1 MPEIRRL
8 GCRPADELPRIRHFS
23 DNTQQVFLELVKKNI
38 MNAIPAPKVSKPKI
52 EIFKSEELQ
61 AISEVLKTNSTYRR
75 YYLLFL
81 LTINTGMRLGE
92 VLGLKRKCVF
102 DDYVVINNSLQD
114 INGKMVDTPPKT
126 AAGEREITITRDL
139 SSEIGRASCRER
151 V

>member
-1 MPEIRRL
+1 
-8 GCRPADELPRIRHFS
+8 
-23 DNTQQVFLELVKKNI
+23 

-75 YYLLFL
+75 YYFIIFY
-81 LTINTGMRLGE
+81 LTIKHRHETGE
-92 VLGLKRKCVF
+92 VLGLKTKKCVF
-102 DDYVVINNSLQD
+102 LMIYVVINNSLQD

-139 SSEIGRASCRER
+139 SSDLKNVLTVGKSFLLMAIFSKQKWNSITT
-151 V
+151 